1 MKSSI
6 SVLLILI
13 GVLLVILNLIFPT
26 TRPVTEGVSVP
37 YTESV
42 PYQTTENKVEIIGT
56 LQDKNL
62 GGGSFSYWSSQID
75 SGKTVKITW
84 SGDGYLYVYVLTPNQ
99 FDSFKLLGTT
109 TWYTASEYGN
119 SGTLTT
125 TIQNR
130 DTYYL
135 AISNPWAFTTI
146 KVYSAEAKLTWL
158 ETVTKYRDETRYRTE
173 YITRNVNEYLI
184 LYSGLV
190 LVAIG
195 SITRI
200 IESRRSSDS
209 VSHVTS
215 SVREVERIKALAT

>member
-6 SVLLILI
+6 SILLILL

-26 TRPVTEGVSVP
+26 SRPVTDSVSVP

-42 PYQTTENKVEIIGT
+42 PYQTTENKVQIIGT

-62 GGGSFSYWSSQID
+62 GGGIFTYWSLQID

-135 AISNPWAFTTI
+135 AISNPWVFTTI

-158 ETVTKYRDETRYRTE
+158 ETVTRYREETRYRTQ
-173 YITRNVNEYLI
+173 YVTRNVNEYFI
-184 LYSGLV
+184 LYVGLV

-200 IESRRSSDS
+200 IESRSSSNS
-209 VSHVTS
+209 VSQVPS
-215 SVREVERIKALAT
+215 PAGKVELIKFL

>member
-1 MKSSI
+1 MKSST
-6 SVLLILI
+6 SALLILL
-13 GVLLVILNLIFPT
+13 GVALVIFNLIFPT
-26 TRPVTEGVSVP
+26 THPVTESVSVP

-42 PYQTTENKVEIIGT
+42 PYQTTESQAQIIGT

-62 GGGSFSYWSSQID
+62 GGGSFSYWSSLID

-125 TIQNR
+125 TIQNK
-130 DTYYL
+130 DTYYI
-135 AISNPWAFTTI
+135 AISNPWLFTTI

-158 ETVTKYRDETRYRTE
+158 ETVTKYREETRYRTE
-173 YITRNVNEYLI
+173 YVTRNVNEYFI
-184 LYSGLV
+184 LYAGLV
-190 LVAIG
+190 LIAIG
-195 SITRI
+195 SVIKITEGR
-200 IESRRSSDS
+200 
-209 VSHVTS
+209 H
-215 SVREVERIKALAT
+215 REQIKSPA